1 MEDHTDAQQSPEK
14 AALMPGN
21 LQQHVHAGHS
31 GTQERWSLAELVCE
45 HKRFHLRTLRNILVK
60 GGSFE
65 MLSLN
70 TNTMFNPYSEF
81 PFLQIRLS

>member
-21 LQQHVHAGHS
+21 QQQHVHGRHS
-31 GTQERWSLAELVCE
+31 GTQERWLLAELVCE
-45 HKRFHLRTLRNILVK
+45 HARLDLRTLRNILVK

-65 MLSLN
+65 KH
-70 TNTMFNPYSEF
+70 
-81 PFLQIRLS
+81 

>member
-65 MLSLN
+65 K
-70 TNTMFNPYSEF
+70 
-81 PFLQIRLS
+81 Q

>member
-21 LQQHVHAGHS
+21 LQQHVRGRHS

-45 HKRFHLRTLRNILVK
+45 HVRLHLRTTRNILVK
-60 GGSFE
+60 GESFE
-65 MLSLN
+65 KH
-70 TNTMFNPYSEF
+70 
-81 PFLQIRLS
+81 